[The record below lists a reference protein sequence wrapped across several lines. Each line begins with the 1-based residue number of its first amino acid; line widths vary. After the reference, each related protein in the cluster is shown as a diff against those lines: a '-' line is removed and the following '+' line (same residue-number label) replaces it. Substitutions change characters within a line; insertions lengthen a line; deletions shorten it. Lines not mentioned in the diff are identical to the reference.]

1 MYLLAAF
8 ITFNIVIID
17 RIPNTNLKKNV
28 KIGRKDVR

>member
-17 RIPNTNLKKNV
+17 RIPNTNLKK
-28 KIGRKDVR
+28 RKNWKKRR